1 MEGER
6 TRTTIAEA
14 TTLQYG
20 MPIAESLGCS
30 RLIINSDCFEV
41 TKVMYNRA
49 PYGLQLLFMKIEVLH
64 VGIL

>member
-1 MEGER
+1 MEGEL

-30 RLIINSDCFEV
+30 RLIINYDCSEV
-41 TKVMYNRA
+41 TKVM
-49 PYGLQLLFMKIEVLH
+49 
-64 VGIL
+64 